1 MPLDCLRHPRR
12 LAWSFAALG
21 LVTSFSVGNAGQS
34 TRPAPAAPLEAIP
47 AIIDAFES
55 YRVVSFPGGH
65 TDANETQALL
75 RARTLRCAESCRPD

>member
-12 LAWSFAALG
+12 IAWSFAALG

-75 RARTLRCAESCRPD
+75 RARTSLDSAA